1 MPHTLSLT
9 DAACRIHE
17 GSLRSLDLV
26 QSCLDRIDAVDADID
41 AWALV
46 DAEHALERAAKCDA
60 EVGSGELGLLHGVP
74 VGVKDIVETKGLQTE
89 GGSDFLRGHV
99 PEQDAFAVSRLKDA
113 GAIVLG
119 KTVTTEYACFDAA
132 TTSNPWNPEH
142 TPGGSSSGTA
152 AATAARMIPAAIGS
166 QTGGSISRPAAYCG
180 VVGFKPTYGRIS
192 LRGVYQVSYSLDHLG
207 TFARSVDDAATLAR
221 VLTAHDPKDPFSI
234 CREDGFTRGDEK
246 LETTP
251 RLGVAQAFFF
261 DAADSDVSKATEN
274 LTSQLSEAG
283 ASVRTVPLP
292 KSFKDVHKMH
302 RLIMYAEA
310 AAYHEVRFSRKP
322 GTFRPGIRSLIEEG
336 LLLPAAAYAEARRHQ
351 VIFRNEMRAAFR
363 DIDVLVTPATPSPAP
378 RGLHST
384 GDPTFNVPWSYSGY
398 PTVVLPIGLSP
409 DGLPIG
415 IQLVAQPF
423 DEARLLD
430 VVRWV
435 EHQIGFDATPAL

>member
-74 VGVKDIVETKGLQTE
+74 VGVKDIVETRGLQTE

-99 PEQDAFAVSRLKDA
+99 PEHDAFAVSRLK
-113 GAIVLG
+113 
-119 KTVTTEYACFDAA
+119 
-132 TTSNPWNPEH
+132 
-142 TPGGSSSGTA
+142 
-152 AATAARMIPAAIGS
+152 
-166 QTGGSISRPAAYCG
+166 
-180 VVGFKPTYGRIS
+180 
-192 LRGVYQVSYSLDHLG
+192 DHLG

-234 CREDGFTRGDEK
+234 CREDSFTRGDEK
-246 LETTP
+246 VETTP

-261 DAADSDVSKATEN
+261 DAADSDVSKATED

-409 DGLPIG
+409 DGLPVG

-430 VVRWV
+430 VARWV
-435 EHQIGFDATPAL
+435 EYQIGFDATPAL